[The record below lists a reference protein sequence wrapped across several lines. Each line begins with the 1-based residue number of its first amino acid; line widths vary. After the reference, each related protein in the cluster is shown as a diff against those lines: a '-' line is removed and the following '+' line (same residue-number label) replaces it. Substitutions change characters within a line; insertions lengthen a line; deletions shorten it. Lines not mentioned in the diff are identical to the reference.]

1 MKMNAWFC
9 LLWYQTK
16 AQFSAKVLRNESTQE
31 TQENTQRQN
40 WTTQRKRNTSRR
52 RRFFFSRK
60 RLGLPR
66 VLEYHSSS
74 KLLD

>member
-52 RRFFFSRK
+52 RRFFFFTQAIRAAAST
-60 RLGLPR
+60 R
-66 VLEYHSSS
+66 VPLE
-74 KLLD
+74 